1 MTHSLYKTFSK
12 LRMSCIVTFLC
23 LHNFYFAAKNIEVKY
38 FVISHCS
45 HSYTVQLAN
54 WNFIDWKAPPLKLD
68 FLEIELRTGE
78 MSGCHRCSCAVG
90 GGQCRSL
97 CHSPSSLLLC
107 CQSSSQVSYF
117 YLFACCGILDWSE
130 LCRRYAAKKLKNV
143 LPSKFVLNQSR
154 SRVSPMAQRNQDEV
168 ESQGIEMEE
177 RPADPNRHMWSISAV
192 RVAF

>member
-1 MTHSLYKTFSK
+1 MHRHILMPPQLLLCGKKHRGKTF
-12 LRMSCIVTFLC
+12 
-23 LHNFYFAAKNIEVKY
+23 FYFFLFPFLYCTAGKTKCPSI
-38 FVISHCS
+38 
-45 HSYTVQLAN
+45 
-54 WNFIDWKAPPLKLD
+54 FIDWKAPPLKLD

-117 YLFACCGILDWSE
+117 YLVCFAVVFYNGLHWSE
-130 LCRRYAAKKLKNV
+130 FCRRYAAKKLKNV

-168 ESQGIEMEE
+168 GSQGIELGE
-177 RPADPNRHMWSISAV
+177 RPADPTRHMWDISYSH
-192 RVAF
+192 FDGQQ

>member
-1 MTHSLYKTFSK
+1 
-12 LRMSCIVTFLC
+12 MSCIVTFLC

-38 FVISHCS
+38 FVISLCS

-68 FLEIELRTGE
+68 FLEIELSTGE
-78 MSGCHRCSCAVG
+78 TSGCHRCSCAVG
-90 GGQCRSL
+90 GGQRRSL
-97 CHSPSSLLLC
+97 CHSPPSLLLC

-117 YLFACCGILDWSE
+117 YLVCFAMVFYNGLHWSE

-177 RPADPNRHMWSISAV
+177 RPADPNRHMWSISYSH
-192 RVAF
+192 FDGQQ

>member
-1 MTHSLYKTFSK
+1 MPLISIWLVRVPKTGLTHYLYKTYSK

-107 CQSSSQVSYF
+107 SQSSSQVSYF
-117 YLFACCGILDWSE
+117 YLFACCAIFQWFGSIWTLQE
-130 LCRRYAAKKLKNV
+130 VRCQKIQKY
-143 LPSKFVLNQSR
+143 PS
-154 SRVSPMAQRNQDEV
+154 V
-168 ESQGIEMEE
+168 EICFKPVQI
-177 RPADPNRHMWSISAV
+177 
-192 RVAF
+192 